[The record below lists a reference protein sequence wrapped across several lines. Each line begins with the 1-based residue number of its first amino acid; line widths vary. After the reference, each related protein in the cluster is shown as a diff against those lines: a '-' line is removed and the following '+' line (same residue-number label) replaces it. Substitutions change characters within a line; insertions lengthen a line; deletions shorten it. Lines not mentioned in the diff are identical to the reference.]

1 METKVEKIHK
11 AFRLN
16 ADLLDK
22 LKKEAKKT
30 NSSLDNYIESI
41 LMESVYYEP
50 NETTLAAVEEAR
62 SGKFAG
68 TIDTSSLEAFIKSCE
83 E

>member
-30 NSSLDNYIESI
+30 NSSLDNYIESS